1 MKNFLLLLSLFLF
14 FSCTKAQKES
24 QKKVDMKE
32 YEHTNELINETS
44 PYLLQHAHNPVNWM
58 PWNEKTLAKAKV
70 EKKPLLI
77 SIGYSACH
85 WCHVME
91 HESFED
97 SAVAALMN
105 ENFICIK
112 VDREERPDVDQVY
125 MNAVQLMTGRGG
137 WPLNCFATPD
147 GRPFYGGTYF
157 PKDSWVDLLNKL
169 ITAYKNE
176 PQKIENYANQLTS
189 GVQTS
194 DLIVKVDSEEEFTNE
209 LFEGGLA
216 NWSSAFDPKFGGNN
230 KAPKFPIPSNY
241 DFLLRLYYH
250 TKDPE
255 IKDHLDLSLEKMA
268 FGGIYDQIGG
278 GFARYSTDMQW
289 KVPHFE
295 KMLYDNSQLVSLYS
309 KAYRLD
315 KNPLYKQIVFET
327 IDFVSEEF
335 TAKNGAFYS
344 ALDADSEGEEGK
356 YYVWRKEELKQLL
369 GENFTMFKAHF
380 NVNNFGFW
388 EHENYVLIRDEESAV
403 LAQNAN
409 LTLAQYE
416 AKIEGMK
423 KILKKEREKR
433 VKPGLDD
440 KSLTSWNA
448 LMVIGL
454 VDAYH
459 AFGEKRH
466 LNMALENAK
475 FLTEKQQKKDGSLW
489 HSYKDG
495 KSTISAYLE
504 DYSFSIEAFIKV
516 YEVTA
521 NEDWLNKAK
530 QLADYSIENFYDSTS
545 GMFYFTNKNDAA
557 LIARKFEVSDNVIP
571 SSNSSMAKGLF
582 SLAIY
587 FDDANYHGKT
597 TQMLRNIAPKINDYL
612 PGYSNWAVLLL
623 NYTEPF
629 YEVAITGEK
638 AISFAAELQ
647 QDYVP
652 NKLILMDLDGE
663 SALPLVQLK
672 WTKGASTIFVCE
684 NKVCQLPVSEVSL
697 AKAQILSE

>member
-1 MKNFLLLLSLFLF
+1 
-14 FSCTKAQKES
+14 
-24 QKKVDMKE
+24 
-32 YEHTNELINETS
+32 
-44 PYLLQHAHNPVNWM
+44 
-58 PWNEKTLAKAKV
+58 
-70 EKKPLLI
+70 
-77 SIGYSACH
+77 
-85 WCHVME
+85 ME

-157 PKDSWVDLLNKL
+157 PKDNWVDLLNKL
-169 ITAYKNE
+169 IAAYKNE

-194 DLIVKVDSEEEFTNE
+194 DLIVKVDSGEEFTNE

-250 TKDPE
+250 TKDSE

-289 KVPHFE
+289 KIPHFE

-315 KNPLYKQIVFET
+315 KNPLYKQVVFET
-327 IDFVSEEF
+327 IAFVSEEF

-388 EHENYVLIRDEESAV
+388 
-403 LAQNAN
+403 
-409 LTLAQYE
+409 
-416 AKIEGMK
+416 
-423 KILKKEREKR
+423 
-433 VKPGLDD
+433 
-440 KSLTSWNA
+440 
-448 LMVIGL
+448 
-454 VDAYH
+454 
-459 AFGEKRH
+459 
-466 LNMALENAK
+466 
-475 FLTEKQQKKDGSLW
+475 
-489 HSYKDG
+489 
-495 KSTISAYLE
+495 
-504 DYSFSIEAFIKV
+504 
-516 YEVTA
+516 
-521 NEDWLNKAK
+521 
-530 QLADYSIENFYDSTS
+530 
-545 GMFYFTNKNDAA
+545 
-557 LIARKFEVSDNVIP
+557 
-571 SSNSSMAKGLF
+571 
-582 SLAIY
+582 
-587 FDDANYHGKT
+587 
-597 TQMLRNIAPKINDYL
+597 
-612 PGYSNWAVLLL
+612 
-623 NYTEPF
+623 
-629 YEVAITGEK
+629 
-638 AISFAAELQ
+638 
-647 QDYVP
+647 
-652 NKLILMDLDGE
+652 
-663 SALPLVQLK
+663 
-672 WTKGASTIFVCE
+672 
-684 NKVCQLPVSEVSL
+684 
-697 AKAQILSE
+697 